1 MTRGEIWWVDFG
13 VPFGSEVGFRRPVII
28 LQNDILN
35 ESNLKTIVVLPLTTN
50 ILYADFPNN
59 VFLEKKLTSLPKDSV
74 TQPHLIVHIDKRRLL
89 EKVKKLDEVVLDKIF
104 DGVIA
109 TIN

>member
-35 ESNLKTIVVLPLTTN
+35 QSNLKTVVVLPLTTN
-50 ILYADFPNN
+50 TIYAELPNN
-59 VFLEKKLTSLPKDSV
+59 VFLSKNITNLPKDSV
-74 TQPHLIVHIDKRRLL
+74 TQPHLIVHVDKRRLL
-89 EKVKKLDEVVLDKIF
+89 EKVKKIDGNILDKIL

-109 TIN
+109 TI